1 MLADAHF
8 SLYVEAGTVVALR
21 QTVGQGN
28 AARAK
33 AVASA
38 RASNL
43 ASQLPTVYKFTVRV
57 AHASYEGDP
66 LMTKWTV

>member
-1 MLADAHF
+1 
-8 SLYVEAGTVVALR
+8 VTTGTVAALR

-28 AARAK
+28 AARVR

-43 ASQLPTVYKFTVRV
+43 ALGPQLLTVYKFAVRV
-57 AHASYEGDP
+57 THASYKGDP
-66 LMTKWTV
+66 LMTK